1 VAQLRAAGARRV
13 VVATYLLAPGV
24 FADRIR
30 EASLAAGAA
39 AVSPALLPGPPAAA
53 LGASP
58 EVADVVL
65 DRYADAEIRQRAA
78 A

>member
-1 VAQLRAAGARRV
+1 V

-30 EASLAAGAA
+30 ASSLAAGAA
-39 AVSPALLPGPPAAA
+39 AVSQA
-53 LGASP
+53 LGAST
-58 EVADVVL
+58 EIADVVL
-65 DRYADAEIRQRAA
+65 DRYQEAGMRRRAA